1 MRIGLRVIRI
11 IFGAGLL
18 LFLCFAG
25 ELLEAAQRPPANVRA
40 IVDQAI
46 VRLRPSL
53 VRIQVVFTEFRDGRE
68 LKMQAVGSGA
78 IITKEGHVITNHH
91 VAGRAVRL
99 ICTLWN
105 REEVEADLVGTDP
118 LTDIAIIKLRP
129 ERPREFVPA
138 DFGDSAKMAVG
149 DSVLAMGSP
158 MALSQS
164 VTLGIVSNKEMTM
177 PKIFGSAGRF
187 RLEGEDV
194 GSLVRWL
201 GHDAAIY
208 GGTSGGPLVNLAG
221 EIIGINEI
229 RFGLSGAIPGNLAR
243 KVADELIARGKVR
256 RSWVGLDVQPQFKH
270 LGEEASRGVLISGV
284 IANSPAA
291 LSGLQAGDLMIKL
304 AGKETTARY
313 EEELPDFMRLV
324 TSLPIGQEVPAE
336 ILRAGKKISLR
347 LAPLERGELNPPEHE
362 LMQWGLTVRDLSSLL
377 AREMKRTNQNGVLV
391 TSVRPG
397 GPSGDAKP
405 ALDNRDVITEIGGK
419 AVNSVKALQALTETL
434 TEGKTEPTP
443 VIVSFER
450 DTRRYLT
457 VVSVGVQELRDPG
470 LEVTKAWVPVETHVI
485 SRDIAVQLH
494 KPALK
499 GVYIT
504 QVYPNTA
511 AAQAGLRPGDF
522 ITAVD
527 DQKLTASG
535 PQDEDDFA
543 ALIRQYDI
551 GANVQLHILRGEE
564 TLTVPV
570 ELARSP
576 KLRRE
581 MKKYRND
588 DFEFTTR
595 DIAFF
600 DVAQEQWAPGQ
611 GGALVEDVK
620 SGSWAELG
628 SLYIGDLILEVDGQP
643 VKDIE
648 SLKSIMADIAKMKK
662 PFVVIKVRRGI
673 HTAFLE
679 LEPAWKK

>member
-1 MRIGLRVIRI
+1 MVMIIGRLV
-11 IFGAGLL
+11 FSVGAATWLLL
-18 LFLCFAG
+18 LFSSVPLYG
-25 ELLEAAQRPPANVRA
+25 AQRSPANVRA
-40 IVDQAI
+40 AVDNAI
-46 VRLRPSL
+46 ARMRPSL
-53 VRIQVVFTEFRDGRE
+53 VRIQVVFTEYRDGRE

-78 IITKEGHVITNHH
+78 IITREGHIITNHH
-91 VAGRAVRL
+91 VAGHAVRI

-105 REEVEADLVGTDP
+105 REEVEAELVGTDP
-118 LTDIAIIKLRP
+118 LTDIAIIKLKP
-129 ERPREFVPA
+129 EQPRQFVPA
-138 DFGDSAKMAVG
+138 SFGDSSKMEVG

-177 PKIFGSAGRF
+177 PRMFGAAGRF

-201 GHDAAIY
+201 GHDASIY
-208 GGTSGGPLVNLAG
+208 GGNSGGPLVNLAG

-243 KVADELIARGKVR
+243 KMGDELIAHGKVR
-256 RSWVGLDVQPQFKH
+256 RSWLGLDVQPQFKH

-284 IANSPAA
+284 IADSPASRA
-291 LSGLQAGDLMIKL
+291 GLQAGDLMVKL
-304 AGKETTARY
+304 SGKDTSARY
-313 EEELPDFMRLV
+313 EEELPDFMRLI
-324 TSLPIGQEVPAE
+324 TSLPIGKEVAAE
-336 ILRAGKKISLR
+336 VFRAGKRMTFR
-347 LAPLERGELNPPEHE
+347 LTPVERGELNPKEHE
-362 LMQWGLTVRDLSSLL
+362 LMQWGLTVRDLSFLT

-397 GPSGDAKP
+397 GPGGDAKP
-405 ALDNRDVITEIGGK
+405 ALENRDVIIEVNGK
-419 AVNSVKALQALTETL
+419 PVNNLKTLQALTETL
-434 TEGKTEPTP
+434 TAEKTEPTP
-443 VIVSFER
+443 AIVSFER
-450 DTRRYLT
+450 ANGRFLT
-457 VVSVGVQELRDPG
+457 VVNIGVQELRDPG
-470 LEVTKAWVPVETHVI
+470 LEVAKAWVPIETHVI
-485 SRDIAVQLH
+485 SRDIARQLG
-494 KPALK
+494 KPSLK

-511 AAQAGLRPGDF
+511 ADKAGLRPGDF

-535 PQDEDDFA
+535 PQDEDDFS

-551 GANVQLHILRGEE
+551 GATVQLGVLRGQEV
-564 TLTVPV
+564 LKIPV

-588 DFEFTTR
+588 DFEFTAR

-600 DVAQEQWAPGQ
+600 DVAQERWSASQQ
-611 GGALVEDVK
+611 GVLVEDVK

-628 SLYIGDLILEVDGQP
+628 SLYIGDLIMEVDGQP
-643 VKDIE
+643 VKNLE
-648 SLKSIMADIAKMKK
+648 SLKSIMADIAEKKK
-662 PFVVIKVRRGI
+662 PFVIIKVMRGI
-673 HTAFLE
+673 HTVFLE